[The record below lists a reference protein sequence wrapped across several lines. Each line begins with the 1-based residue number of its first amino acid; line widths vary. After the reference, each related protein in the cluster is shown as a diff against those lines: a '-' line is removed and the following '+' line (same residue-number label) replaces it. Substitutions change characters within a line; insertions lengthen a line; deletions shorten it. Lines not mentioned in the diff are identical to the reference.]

1 MAGAAGAGAR
11 PVPHGRGAARVRV
24 SPPTREGQGSRR
36 GAGGSEHK
44 KVGKANTGQ
53 HEDQRL
59 VCLGQGQGSRERK
72 REGWRGGVGI
82 RVGRCADAAVRY
94 ASLSSV
100 LCFLSSAVVLLRA
113 SGK

>member
-1 MAGAAGAGAR
+1 MAGTAGAGAR

-36 GAGGSEHK
+36 GGGGSEHK

-59 VCLGQGQGSRERK
+59 VCLGQGERERE
-72 REGWRGGVGI
+72 RRDGEGRRGYP
-82 RVGRCADAAVRY
+82 RRA
-94 ASLSSV
+94 
-100 LCFLSSAVVLLRA
+100 LC
-113 SGK
+113 